1 MLRSPRRLFGMD
13 VLGGERLTQD
23 LLQVNDSFVWFSVG
37 LYDTD
42 SIFSLFVYYF
52 LGKCDFLIIMIDYRK
67 QR

>member
-52 LGKCDFLIIMIDYRK
+52 LGKCDFLVIMIDYRK

>member
-1 MLRSPRRLFGMD
+1 MD

-52 LGKCDFLIIMIDYRK
+52 LGKCDFLVIMIDYRK

>member
-13 VLGGERLTQD
+13 VLGGQRLTQD

-52 LGKCDFLIIMIDYRK
+52 LGKCDFLVIMIDYRK